1 MANPGPNIVSPTY
14 VRANAIISL
23 PVTFTSGQVT
33 GSTVTEIAF
42 TLNGLALGDYVS
54 VNPTKA
60 IGTDMAI
67 AYAYTSAANT
77 IKIAFVKTSAGT
89 GTPASD
95 TYLVNVIRAEPDLSN
110 FGVTGGQVN
119 YGSIAG
125 ATSV

>member
-14 VRANAIISL
+14 VRANAILSL
-23 PVTFTSGQVT
+23 PVTFTSGQVAA
-33 GSTVTEIAF
+33 STVTEIAF
-42 TLNGLALGDYVS
+42 TLNGLALGDFVT

-67 AYAYTSAANT
+67 SYAYVSAANT
-77 IKIAFVKTSAGT
+77 IKIAFVKTSLST

-95 TYLVNVIRAEPDLSN
+95 TYLVNAIRAEPDLSN
-110 FGVTGGQVN
+110 FGVTGGQIN

-125 ATSV
+125 ATT

>member
-23 PVTFTSGQVT
+23 AVTPASVSATTSAEQTFTLSGVAVGDWVGVSTTVST
-33 GSTVTEIAF
+33 GNAT
-42 TLNGLALGDYVS
+42 
-54 VNPTKA
+54 
-60 IGTDMAI
+60 AI
-67 AYAYTSAANT
+67 AGARVSAANT
-77 IKIAFVKTSAGT
+77 IAIRYVNPT
-89 GTPASD
+89 GGALTPAAD

-125 ATSV
+125 ATSA